1 MKQQEKVIDATVN
14 LVMQQASITYDDTL
28 SIEKL
33 NKFVEEAG
41 FKSMGV
47 YEEASEKRKQ
57 NL

>member
-1 MKQQEKVIDATVN
+1 
-14 LVMQQASITYDDTL
+14 MQQASITYDDTL